1 MKSLT
6 LAKQEGKLAYILE
19 QLYKLSID
27 ERCLIVDNLC
37 DGLEI
42 DLNQKIDLPSSILTK
57 TDKLRTQFNENNQ

>member
-1 MKSLT
+1 MKSMA

-19 QLYKLSID
+19 QLYKLSIE

-37 DGLEI
+37 DGLEM

-57 TDKLRTQFNENNQ
+57 TDKLRTQFNENQ